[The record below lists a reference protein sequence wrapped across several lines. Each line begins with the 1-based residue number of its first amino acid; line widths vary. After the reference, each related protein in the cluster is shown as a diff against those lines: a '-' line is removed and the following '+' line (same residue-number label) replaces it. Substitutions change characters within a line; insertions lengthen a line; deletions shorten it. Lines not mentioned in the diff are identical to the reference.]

1 MEQIEQWKREAEDR
15 MQRREKCLFQREY
28 INRLE
33 ERSKFQ
39 DEIISSL
46 ERVIKLVIQRNGT
59 KENNNAV

>member
-1 MEQIEQWKREAEDR
+1 MENRDTEELQENIR
-15 MQRREKCLFQREY
+15 FQREY